1 MYRRLPRN
9 SQCRKLRHPKN
20 RTSPNSPPM
29 ESATLL
35 LFGAGLLA
43 GMMNALAGG
52 GSFVTLPALMFAGV
66 PSVFANASSTVALLP
81 GAATSAWAY
90 RADYRGFGQ
99 VSMRAMV
106 GISLVGGLLGALLL
120 MNTSSRAFDFIV
132 PWLLLIGSLAFTFGK
147 QAGVWLRQRMQIGRT
162 TLLVSQGALAIYGG
176 YFGGAVGI
184 MMMAVWAL
192 FGHDDI
198 KALNASRTLLVGAT
212 NLVAVV
218 CFALAK
224 MVLWPQTLVMLVAAA
239 LGGYLGAHVGKRLPV
254 PVVRALI
261 STFGFSMTAL
271 LFWRAWSH
279 V

>member
-1 MYRRLPRN
+1 
-9 SQCRKLRHPKN
+9 
-20 RTSPNSPPM
+20 
-29 ESATLL
+29 
-35 LFGAGLLA
+35 
-43 GMMNALAGG
+43 
-52 GSFVTLPALMFAGV
+52 MFAGV

-90 RADYRGFGQ
+90 RADYRGFGH
-99 VSMRAMV
+99 VSMQAMV

-147 QAGVWLRQRMQIGRT
+147 QAGAWLRRRVQIGRT
-162 TLLVSQGALAIYGG
+162 TLLIAQGALAVYGG

-192 FGHDDI
+192 LGHDDI

-212 NLVAVV
+212 NLVAVA
-218 CFALAK
+218 CFALAR
-224 MVLWPQTLVMLVAAA
+224 MVWWPQTLVMLVAAA
-239 LGGYLGAHVGKRLPV
+239 LGGYMGAHVGKRLPV

-271 LFWRAWSH
+271 LFRRAWLH

>member
-1 MYRRLPRN
+1 
-9 SQCRKLRHPKN
+9 
-20 RTSPNSPPM
+20 M
-29 ESATLL
+29 ESATLP

-90 RADYRGFGQ
+90 RSDYRGFEQ
-99 VSMRAMV
+99 VSMRAMI
-106 GISLVGGLLGALLL
+106 GISLGGGLLGALLL

-147 QAGVWLRQRMQIGRT
+147 QAGVWLRRRVQIGRT
-162 TLLVSQGALAIYGG
+162 TLLLAQGGLAIYGG
-176 YFGGAVGI
+176 YFGGAGGI
-184 MMMAVWAL
+184 MMMAILAL

-212 NLVAVV
+212 NLVAVL

-224 MVLWPQTLVMLVAAA
+224 MVWWPQTLVMLVAAA
-239 LGGYLGAHVGKRLPV
+239 LGGYLGAHVSKRLPV

-261 STFGFSMTAL
+261 STFGFSMTVL
-271 LFWRAWSH
+271 VFWRAWSH
-279 V
+279 A

>member
-1 MYRRLPRN
+1 MYRRLWRGR
-9 SQCRKLRHPKN
+9 QWQKLRHLPTQHLQ
-20 RTSPNSPPM
+20 RPPM

-66 PSVFANASSTVALLP
+66 PSVAANASSTVALLP

-90 RADYRGFGQ
+90 RSDYRGFEQ

-106 GISLVGGLLGALLL
+106 AVSLVGGLAGALLL

-132 PWLLLIGSLAFTFGK
+132 PWLLLVGTLAFTFGK
-147 QAGVWLRQRMQIGRT
+147 QAGAWLRQRMQINRT
-162 TLLVSQGALAIYGG
+162 MLLIAQGGLAIYGG

-212 NLVAVV
+212 NLVAVL

-224 MVLWPQTLVMLVAAA
+224 MVWWPQTLVMLVAAA
-239 LGGYLGAHVGKRLPV
+239 LGGYLGAHAGKRLPV

-279 V
+279 A

>member
-1 MYRRLPRN
+1 MYRRLRRCG
-9 SQCRKLRHPKN
+9 QWQKLRHLPTLHPHL
-20 RTSPNSPPM
+20 RPQM

-90 RADYRGFGQ
+90 RSDYRGFEQ

-106 GISLVGGLLGALLL
+106 GISLTGGLLGALLL

-132 PWLLLIGSLAFTFGK
+132 PWLLLIGSLAFTFGR
-147 QAGVWLRQRMQIGRT
+147 QAGAWLRQRVHIGRT
-162 TLLVSQGALAIYGG
+162 TLLVAQGGLAVYGG

-212 NLVAVV
+212 NLVAVL
-218 CFALAK
+218 CFALAR
-224 MVLWPQTLVMLVAAA
+224 MVWWPQTLVMLVAAA
-239 LGGYLGAHVGKRLPV
+239 LGGYLGAHTAKRLPV
-254 PVVRALI
+254 PVVRALV

-271 LFWRAWSH
+271 LFWRAWAH
-279 V
+279 A

>member
-1 MYRRLPRN
+1 
-9 SQCRKLRHPKN
+9 
-20 RTSPNSPPM
+20 M
-29 ESATLL
+29 ESTTPL

-90 RADYRGFGQ
+90 RADFRGFEH

-106 GISLVGGLLGALLL
+106 AVSLAGGLLGALLL

-147 QAGVWLRQRMQIGRT
+147 QAGAWLRRRVRIGRK
-162 TLLVSQGALAIYGG
+162 TLLVTQGGLAIYGG

-192 FGHDDI
+192 LGHEDI

-212 NLVAVV
+212 NLVAVL
-218 CFALAK
+218 CFALAG
-224 MVLWPQTLVMLVAAA
+224 MVWWQQTLVMLVAATV
-239 LGGYLGAHVGKRLPV
+239 GGYLGAHAGKRLPV
-254 PVVRALI
+254 RVVRGLV

-279 V
+279 A

>member
-1 MYRRLPRN
+1 
-9 SQCRKLRHPKN
+9 
-20 RTSPNSPPM
+20 M

-90 RADYRGFGQ
+90 RADYRGFGH

-106 GISLVGGLLGALLL
+106 GISLVGGLFGALLL

-132 PWLLLIGSLAFTFGK
+132 PWLLLVGSLAFTFGK
-147 QAGVWLRQRMQIGRT
+147 QVGVWLRQRVQIGRT
-162 TLLVSQGALAIYGG
+162 TLLVAQGALAIYGG

-212 NLVAVV
+212 NLVAA
-218 CFALAK
+218 CFALAN
-224 MVLWPQTLVMLVAAA
+224 MVWWPQTLVMLVAAA
-239 LGGYLGAHVGKRLPV
+239 LGGHLGAHVGKRLPV

-279 V
+279 A

>member
-1 MYRRLPRN
+1 
-9 SQCRKLRHPKN
+9 
-20 RTSPNSPPM
+20 M

-43 GMMNALAGG
+43 GTMTALAGG
-52 GSFVTLPALMFAGV
+52 GSFVTLPALMFTGV

-90 RADYRGFGQ
+90 RHDYRGFEQ

-106 GISLVGGLLGALLL
+106 AVSLTGGLAGALLL
-120 MNTSSRAFDFIV
+120 MNTPTRAFDFIV

-147 QAGVWLRQRMQIGRT
+147 QAGAWLRQRMHIGRT
-162 TLLVSQGALAIYGG
+162 TLLVAQGVLAVYGG

-192 FGHDDI
+192 FGHDDLR
-198 KALNASRTLLVGAT
+198 ALNASRTLLVGAT
-212 NLVAVV
+212 NLVAVL
-218 CFALAK
+218 CFAAAK
-224 MVLWPQTLVMLVAAA
+224 MVWWPQTLVMLVAAA
-239 LGGYLGAHVGKRLPV
+239 LGGYLGAQLAQRLPV

-261 STFGFSMTAL
+261 STFGFAMTAL

-279 V
+279 A

>member
-1 MYRRLPRN
+1 
-9 SQCRKLRHPKN
+9 
-20 RTSPNSPPM
+20 M

-43 GMMNALAGG
+43 GTMNALAGG

-90 RADYRGFGQ
+90 RCDYRGFEQ

-106 GISLVGGLLGALLL
+106 GISLAGGLLGALLL

-147 QAGVWLRQRMQIGRT
+147 QAGVWLRRRVQIGRT
-162 TLLVSQGALAIYGG
+162 TLLVTQGGLAIYGG

-192 FGHDDI
+192 FGHDNI

-212 NLVAVV
+212 NLVAVL

-224 MVLWPQTLVMLVAAA
+224 MVWWPQTLVMLVAAA
-239 LGGYLGAHVGKRLPV
+239 LGGYLGAHVSKRLPV

-279 V
+279 A

>member
-1 MYRRLPRN
+1 
-9 SQCRKLRHPKN
+9 
-20 RTSPNSPPM
+20 M
-29 ESATLL
+29 ESTTLL

-106 GISLVGGLLGALLL
+106 AISLVGGLLGALLL

-162 TLLVSQGALAIYGG
+162 TLLVAQGALAIYGG

-212 NLVAVV
+212 NLVAVA
-218 CFALAK
+218 CFALAR
-224 MVLWPQTLVMLVAAA
+224 MVWWPQTLVMLVAAA

>member
-1 MYRRLPRN
+1 
-9 SQCRKLRHPKN
+9 
-20 RTSPNSPPM
+20 M
-29 ESATLL
+29 ESATPL

-90 RADYRGFGQ
+90 RADFRGFEH

-106 GISLVGGLLGALLL
+106 AVSLAGGLLGALLL

-132 PWLLLIGSLAFTFGK
+132 PWLLLIGALAFTFGK
-147 QAGVWLRQRMQIGRT
+147 QAGAWLRRRVRIGWK
-162 TLLVSQGALAIYGG
+162 TLLVTQGGLAIYGG

-192 FGHDDI
+192 LGHEDI

-212 NLVAVV
+212 NLVAVL
-218 CFALAK
+218 CFALAG
-224 MVLWPQTLVMLVAAA
+224 MVWWQQTLVMLVAAA
-239 LGGYLGAHVGKRLPV
+239 VGGYLGAHAGKRLPV
-254 PVVRALI
+254 QVVRRLV

-279 V
+279 A

>member
-1 MYRRLPRN
+1 
-9 SQCRKLRHPKN
+9 
-20 RTSPNSPPM
+20 M
-29 ESATLL
+29 ESATLP

-90 RADYRGFGQ
+90 RSDYRGFEQ
-99 VSMRAMV
+99 VSMRAMI
-106 GISLVGGLLGALLL
+106 GISLGGGLLGALLL

-147 QAGVWLRQRMQIGRT
+147 QAGVWLRRRVQIGRT
-162 TLLVSQGALAIYGG
+162 TLLLAQGGLAIYGG

-184 MMMAVWAL
+184 MMMAIWAL

-212 NLVAVV
+212 NLVAVL

-224 MVLWPQTLVMLVAAA
+224 MVWWPQTLVMLVAAA
-239 LGGYLGAHVGKRLPV
+239 LGGYLGAHVSKRLPV

-261 STFGFSMTAL
+261 STFGFSMTVL
-271 LFWRAWSH
+271 VFWRAWSH
-279 V
+279 A

>member
-1 MYRRLPRN
+1 
-9 SQCRKLRHPKN
+9 
-20 RTSPNSPPM
+20 M
-29 ESATLL
+29 ESAPLL

-52 GSFVTLPALMFAGV
+52 GSFLTLPALMFAGV

-90 RADYRGFGQ
+90 RSDYRGFQ
-99 VSMRAMV
+99 HVPMRAMV
-106 GISLVGGLLGALLL
+106 AVSLAGGLLGALLL

-132 PWLLLIGSLAFTFGK
+132 PWLLVA
-147 QAGVWLRQRMQIGRT
+147 
-162 TLLVSQGALAIYGG
+162 QGGLAIYGG

-198 KALNASRTLLVGAT
+198 RALNASRTLLVGAT
-212 NLVAVV
+212 NLVAVL
-218 CFALAK
+218 CFALAR
-224 MVLWPQTLVMLVAAA
+224 MVWWPQTLIMLVAAA
-239 LGGYLGAHVGKRLPV
+239 LGGYLGAHVGKRLPA

-279 V
+279 A

>member
-1 MYRRLPRN
+1 
-9 SQCRKLRHPKN
+9 
-20 RTSPNSPPM
+20 M

-66 PSVFANASSTVALLP
+66 PSVAANASSTVALLP

-90 RADYRGFGQ
+90 RSDYRGFEQ

-106 GISLVGGLLGALLL
+106 AVSLVGGLAGALLL

-132 PWLLLIGSLAFTFGK
+132 PWLLLVGTLAFTFGK
-147 QAGVWLRQRMQIGRT
+147 QAGAWLRQRMQINRT
-162 TLLVSQGALAIYGG
+162 MLLVAQGALAIYGG

-212 NLVAVV
+212 NLVAVL

-224 MVLWPQTLVMLVAAA
+224 MVWWPQTLVMLVAAA
-239 LGGYLGAHVGKRLPV
+239 LGGYLGAQVGKRLPV
-254 PVVRALI
+254 LVVRALI

-279 V
+279 A

>member
-1 MYRRLPRN
+1 
-9 SQCRKLRHPKN
+9 
-20 RTSPNSPPM
+20 M

-90 RADYRGFGQ
+90 RADYRGFEQ

-106 GISLVGGLLGALLL
+106 GISLAGGLLGALLL

-132 PWLLLIGSLAFTFGK
+132 PWLLLIGSLAFTFGR
-147 QAGVWLRQRMQIGRT
+147 QAGAWLRKRVHIGRR
-162 TLLVSQGALAIYGG
+162 TLLVAQGGLAIYGG

-198 KALNASRTLLVGAT
+198 KALNAARTLLVGAT
-212 NLVAVV
+212 NLVAVL
-218 CFALAK
+218 CFAMAN
-224 MVLWPQTLVMLVAAA
+224 MVWWPQTLVMLVAAA
-239 LGGYLGAHVGKRLPV
+239 LGGYLGAHTAKRLPV
-254 PVVRALI
+254 PVVRTLV

-271 LFWRAWSH
+271 LFWRAWAH
-279 V
+279 A

>member
-1 MYRRLPRN
+1 
-9 SQCRKLRHPKN
+9 
-20 RTSPNSPPM
+20 M
-29 ESATLL
+29 ESATPL

-90 RADYRGFGQ
+90 RADFRGFEH

-106 GISLVGGLLGALLL
+106 AVSLAGGLLGALLL

-147 QAGVWLRQRMQIGRT
+147 QAGAWLRRRVRIGWK
-162 TLLVSQGALAIYGG
+162 TLLVTQGGLAIYGG

-192 FGHDDI
+192 LGHEDI

-212 NLVAVV
+212 NLVAVL
-218 CFALAK
+218 CFALAE
-224 MVLWPQTLVMLVAAA
+224 MVWWQQTLVMLVAAA
-239 LGGYLGAHVGKRLPV
+239 VGGYLGAHAGKRLPV
-254 PVVRALI
+254 RVVRGLV

-279 V
+279 A

>member
-1 MYRRLPRN
+1 
-9 SQCRKLRHPKN
+9 
-20 RTSPNSPPM
+20 
-29 ESATLL
+29 
-35 LFGAGLLA
+35 
-43 GMMNALAGG
+43 
-52 GSFVTLPALMFAGV
+52 
-66 PSVFANASSTVALLP
+66 
-81 GAATSAWAY
+81 
-90 RADYRGFGQ
+90 
-99 VSMRAMV
+99 
-106 GISLVGGLLGALLL
+106 

-132 PWLLLIGSLAFTFGK
+132 PWLLLVGSLAFTFGK
-147 QAGVWLRQRMQIGRT
+147 QAGAWLRRRVQIGRT
-162 TLLVSQGALAIYGG
+162 TLLIAQGALAIYGG

-212 NLVAVV
+212 NLVAVI
-218 CFALAK
+218 CFALAR
-224 MVLWPQTLVMLVAAA
+224 MVWWPQTLVMLVAAA

-279 V
+279 A

>member
-1 MYRRLPRN
+1 
-9 SQCRKLRHPKN
+9 
-20 RTSPNSPPM
+20 M

-90 RADYRGFGQ
+90 RSDYRGFEQ

-106 GISLVGGLLGALLL
+106 GISLAGGLLGALLL
-120 MNTSSRAFDFIV
+120 MHTSSRAFDFIV
-132 PWLLLIGSLAFTFGK
+132 PWLLLVGSLAFTFGK
-147 QAGVWLRQRMQIGRT
+147 QAGAWLRKRMHIGRT
-162 TLLVSQGALAIYGG
+162 TLLAAQGGLAIYGG

-192 FGHDDI
+192 FGHDNI

-212 NLVAVV
+212 NLVAVL

-224 MVLWPQTLVMLVAAA
+224 MVWWPQTLVMLVAAA
-239 LGGYLGAHVGKRLPV
+239 LGGYLGAHVSKRLPV
-254 PVVRALI
+254 SVVRALI

-279 V
+279 A